1 MTPAHSGGI
10 FTYENGMSMDIKNNV
25 FVITGGARGLG
36 FAIAKNL
43 ADGGG
48 KLALV
53 DLNQEALDEAVAQ
66 LRETAVEVRSYVA
79 NVAVEAEV
87 VALFDQIQQDF
98 GQIDGLVNNAGITRD
113 ALLVKH
119 KNGVTTKMSLKDWQQ
134 VIDVNLTGVFL
145 CGREAV
151 AKMLEAGK
159 PGVIVNIS
167 SVCRDGNIGQ
177 SNYSATKAGVSAL
190 TATWGKELA
199 RHGIRVGAVAPGFVN
214 TEMVKAIPEA
224 VLDKLKLQIPL
235 QRLAEPAEIAHT
247 VRYIFENDYFT
258 TRTIAIGGGMQ
269 V

>member
-1 MTPAHSGGI
+1 MI
-10 FTYENGMSMDIKNNV
+10 IKDKV
-25 FVITGGARGLG
+25 FVVTGAARGLG
-36 FAIAKNL
+36 FAIAKDL
-43 ADGGG
+43 ATTGG

-53 DLNQEALDEAVAQ
+53 DMNQHGLDEAATS
-66 LRETAVEVRSYVA
+66 LREYGVEIRSYTC
-79 NVAVEAEV
+79 NVAIEADV
-87 VALFDQIQQDF
+87 VDLFDKIQKDF

-119 KNGVTTKMSLKDWQQ
+119 KDGKTKKMSLEAWQQ

-145 CGREAV
+145 CGREAA
-151 AKMLEAGK
+151 AKMLEAK
-159 PGVIVNIS
+159 RPGVIVNIS

-177 SNYSATKAGVSAL
+177 SNYSAAKAGVAAL

-214 TEMVKAIPEA
+214 TDMVKSIPQP
-224 VLDKLKLQIPL
+224 VLEKLKVLIPL
-235 QRLAEPAEIAHT
+235 RRLAEPAEIAHT
-247 VRYIFENDYFT
+247 VRYIFENEYFT